1 MEYCGQQDLTEV
13 SGMVDRPRN
22 ALKER
27 FVVGGFS
34 TSLEAKHDERSRT

>member
-1 MEYCGQQDLTEV
+1 MEYWGQQDLTEV

-27 FVVGGFS
+27 YQR
-34 TSLEAKHDERSRT
+34 AKPLQDRTNK